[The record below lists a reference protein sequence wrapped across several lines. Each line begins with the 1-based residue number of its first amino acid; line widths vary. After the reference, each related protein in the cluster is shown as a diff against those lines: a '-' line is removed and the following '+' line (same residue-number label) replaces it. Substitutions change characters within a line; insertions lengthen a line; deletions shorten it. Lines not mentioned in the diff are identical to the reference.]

1 MYWEC
6 SLLLSKKA
14 RSGREVTSVST
25 KAEMLLEITMSKFG
39 KTVLEIV
46 ERMISSVF
54 YREVIQQYHLERGG
68 LLDSILTMMAE
79 HRSQSLRHAVR
90 YQREQQRH

>member
-1 MYWEC
+1 MQFAFEQEGTVGTRGYF
-6 SLLLSKKA
+6 SLD
-14 RSGREVTSVST
+14 

-54 YREVIQQYHLERGG
+54 HREVIQQYHLERGG